1 MAKLETAS
9 LSAMNAGRL
18 AKALEKQA
26 RYAGEVRTLGAHI
39 ATLKGEKSEGDGM
52 IDWNRRKFNAMT
64 GREQTAYEARLK
76 ARRYYY
82 VDGWQVPKIVWDCV
96 VAAPAT

>member
-1 MAKLETAS
+1 MAVIDTS
-9 LSAMNAGRL
+9 HLSPLAAGRVR
-18 AKALEKQA
+18 AALEKVA
-26 RYAGEVRTLGAHI
+26 RYGGEVRTLAEQI

-52 IDWNRRKFNAMT
+52 IDWNRRRFNNMT
-64 GREQTAYEARLK
+64 AEQQRVYEARLK

-96 VAAPAT
+96 R